1 MIILIL
7 TASGPQIV
15 GNGEAEESQATHA
28 RLYGLIV
35 AGSTGGSFRNNTAYM
50 YHVFS
55 EHYCFDNITY
65 LSVYLSDPGVNASAT
80 KNNIRFAITDTL
92 AGWSNEN
99 DTVFIY
105 FSSHGGGYL
114 HHTDRII
121 EGAPPDLLPHAIAVG
136 GGRYDTSGDEGEEI
150 NEGDFNRTCWVLN
163 ALYDIRGDGEEPWD
177 WVRNFDDDP
186 YIEIDL
192 DTDFTVD
199 IQLDDLLDLDGD
211 GWSDDIQIDPD
222 SDDLCDIAIDADV
235 NHDEMIDNFI
245 SDGEDADANGWI
257 KGLDLNGDGDYTDW
271 LGFDECLQVQDG
283 LYWDDEL
290 ASDIDEITCAKLIFV
305 RQGCL
310 EGNQSC
316 FGGGLID
323 DLSAP
328 NRILMSPS
336 NETWYSV
343 GDTDGDGLSEWSEAF
358 INALHGEEAYYNPQ
372 TQEIVHSDTKVD
384 ADSDGSGYVTLLEL
398 WQYAWDNDDARLS
411 GLETPWFDDDG
422 DCYPT
427 FLHGYDNLDYNDGDL
442 ANQTVLEPN
451 LETILDKLGF
461 TNIEESTVET
471 FSIYGISN
479 ITLYAE
485 FAGGY
490 HMFNNLSWYPVGTTN
505 YDLIFSGAEGRF
517 GYVEPPL
524 KKSFIATCE
533 FGLSFHSP
541 EARYFTE
548 TARNPDGIK
557 HAKVYK
563 NLDNPN
569 MFLIGFENLLGG
581 GDKDYNDMV
590 ISIETKVKQ
599 VMYMQ
604 NDKWDST
611 YWKLYWNNTP
621 THNTY
626 SACKPGYS
634 LSGYLGVRI
643 YNGSDE
649 LTSDVVQ
656 VGRWFNLQSEI
667 KNLTWPLSD
676 DVNVTGTYI
685 QVKIYYMFQGDDSWT
700 YMGVTFKTETFTENT
715 ILNATRWN
723 IILYG
728 SYYVQGGPLKGPLGG
743 LGGPIGQ
750 RSAISFS
757 WGCPARESRIEDTT
771 FTAG

>member
-1 MIILIL
+1 
-7 TASGPQIV
+7 
-15 GNGEAEESQATHA
+15 
-28 RLYGLIV
+28 
-35 AGSTGGSFRNNTAYM
+35 M
-50 YHVFS
+50 YHVLS

-65 LSVYLSDPGVNASAT
+65 LSTYPNDPGVNFSAT
-80 KNNIRFAITDTL
+80 KNNVRSAITDIL
-92 AGWSNEN
+92 ADWSNEN

-114 HHTDRII
+114 HHTDRYYG
-121 EGAPPDLLPHAIAVG
+121 GAPPDWLPYAIA
-136 GGRYDTSGDEGEEI
+136 GGRYDASGDEGEET
-150 NEGDFNRTCWVLN
+150 NEGDLHAWCYRLN
-163 ALYDIRGDGEEPWD
+163 ALYDIDRDGND
-177 WVRNFDDDP
+177 DDRVRNFDANP
-186 YIEIDL
+186 YIEVDLNDDQTIDGYFGL
-192 DTDFTVD
+192 QD
-199 IQLDDLLDLDGD
+199 IDGD
-211 GWSDDIQIDPD
+211 GWADDIICDPD
-222 SDDLCDIAIDADV
+222 RDDLCDVAIDADF
-235 NHDEMIDNFI
+235 NHDGMVDNFI
-245 SDGEDADANGWI
+245 SDGEDANADEWI
-257 KGLDLNGDGDYTDW
+257 DGLDLNGDGDDGDW
-271 LGFDECLQVQDG
+271 VGFDECLQVQDG

-290 ASDIDEITCAKLIFV
+290 ASDINEIACSKLIFV

-310 EGNQSC
+310 EGNESC

-328 NRILMSPS
+328 NRIIMSVS
-336 NETWYSV
+336 NETWYSY
-343 GDTDGDGLSEWSEAF
+343 GDIDHDNGLSEWSEAF

-372 TQEIVHSDTKVD
+372 TQEIVHSGVEVD
-384 ADSDGSGYVTLLEL
+384 ADSDDSGYVTLLEL
-398 WQYAWDNDDARLS
+398 WQYAWNTDQARLL

-422 DCYPT
+422 DGLPT
-427 FLHGYDNLDYNDGDL
+427 FKLGSDHLDVDGQGDL
-442 ANQTVLEPN
+442 ANQTILEPN

-461 TNIEESTVET
+461 TNVEESTVET

-479 ITLYAE
+479 ITLYSE

-490 HMFNNLSWYPVGTTN
+490 HMFNNFSWYPVGTTN
-505 YDLIFSGAEGRF
+505 YNRIFSGAEGRF
-517 GYVEPPL
+517 GYVEPPID
-524 KKSFIATCE
+524 KSFTATCE

-611 YWKLYWNNTP
+611 YWKLYWNNTS

-626 SACKPGYS
+626 SACKSGYS
-634 LSGYLGVRI
+634 LSGYLGVRG

-649 LTSDVVQ
+649 LTSGVYQ
-656 VGRWFNLQSEI
+656 VGRWFNLQSER
-667 KNLTWPLSD
+667 KNKTWPLSD

-685 QVKIYYMFQGDDSWT
+685 QVKIYYKFQGDNWT

-743 LGGPIGQ
+743 LGGFIGQ

-757 WGCPARESRIEDTT
+757 WGCSARESCIEDVT